1 MSISPKQHFEENI
14 LIVDDHPLTVE
25 VHKAILCDTLQGGI
39 NCHTATTAKQ
49 AFYVLSDFAAKGE
62 QMGLAF
68 FDVNLPPYADKKIY
82 SGEDLAILT
91 RKLFPGCKIVMISM
105 HTEPLW
111 VNRIIKAINPE
122 GFVAKSDVDAK
133 LFAEICTTIQSGI
146 FYYSDAVRKSN
157 KVIIQQNV
165 NWDEHDTKILQLIA
179 EGVKTAHLTR
189 WIPLSLS
196 TIEKRKFNIK
206 RQLIF
211 ESGSDKD
218 LVEKA
223 RSMGLL

>member
-1 MSISPKQHFEENI
+1 MSISPTQHFDENI

-25 VHKAILCDTLQGGI
+25 VHKSILCDTIESGK
-39 NCHTATTAKQ
+39 NCHTATTARQ
-49 AFYVLSDFAAKGE
+49 AFYLLNDHAAKGE
-62 QMGLAF
+62 EISLAF
-68 FDVNLPPYADKKIY
+68 FDVNLPPYAEKNIY
-82 SGEDLAILT
+82 SGEDLALLT
-91 RKLFPGCKIVMISM
+91 RKLFPKCKIVIISM

-122 GFVAKSDVDAK
+122 GFAAKSDVDAR
-133 LFAEICTTIQSGI
+133 LFAEICTKIQSGF
-146 FYYSDAVRKSN
+146 FYYSDTVKRSN
-157 KVIIQQNV
+157 KVIIQQNI

-179 EGVKTAHLTR
+179 EGVKTAHLVR

-196 TIEKRKFNIK
+196 AIEKRKFNIK

-223 RSMGLL
+223 KSMGLL

>member
-1 MSISPKQHFEENI
+1 MSISRKAHFEENI

-25 VHKAILCDTLQGGI
+25 VHKAILSVTLKSEI
-39 NCHTATTAKQ
+39 NYHTATTAKQ
-49 AFYVLSDFAAKGE
+49 AFYVLNDLAMRGE
-62 QMGLAF
+62 KICLAF
-68 FDVNLPPYADKKIY
+68 FDLNLPPYTDKNIH

-91 RKLFPGCKIVMISM
+91 RKIFPKCKIVMISM

-111 VNRIIKAINPE
+111 VNRVIKAINPE

-133 LFAEICTTIQSGI
+133 LFAEICTKVQAGF
-146 FYYSDAVRKSN
+146 FYYSDAVKKSN
-157 KVIIQQNV
+157 KVIIQQNI

-179 EGVKTAHLTR
+179 EGVKTAHLTK

-223 RSMGLL
+223 KSMGLL

>member
-1 MSISPKQHFEENI
+1 MSKSPTEHFKKNI

-25 VHKAILCDTLQGGI
+25 VHKAILSETLKSDVK
-39 NCHTATTAKQ
+39 CHTATTAKQ
-49 AFYVLSDFAAKGE
+49 AFCLLRDIATNGE
-62 QMGLAF
+62 EICLAF
-68 FDVNLPPYADKKIY
+68 FDLNLPPYLDQNIH
-82 SGEDLAILT
+82 SGEDLAMLT
-91 RKLFPGCKIVMISM
+91 RKLFPECKIVMISM

-122 GFVAKSDVDAK
+122 GFASKSDVDAK
-133 LFAEICTTIQSGI
+133 LFAEICTKIQSGF
-146 FYYSDAVRKSN
+146 FYYSDAIKKSC
-157 KVIIQQNV
+157 KVIIQQNI

-179 EGVKTAHLTR
+179 EGVKTAHLVR

-218 LVEKA
+218 LIEKA
-223 RSMGLL
+223 KSMGLL